1 MARKGFT
8 LLEITFAVA
17 ILSIVLLILFGISEA
32 FGNTAQVQ
40 RAKVQGT
47 EECRR
52 ALLVA
57 VPLLRQAS
65 RNSVNFNQ
73 LPGPVITFRAAAD
86 MNGNGTAVDVLG
98 NLELAGVTT
107 IRVDV
112 NDANNDGVTN
122 TQLVMIQGNEVRVL
136 ANNLVPQT
144 NGPNGLPTR
153 ETSGFWVTPRDAGFE
168 VMVRARGRTQ
178 RGLVLDTT
186 MSEYIALRN

>member
-40 RAKVQGT
+40 RAKVQAT

-57 VPLLRQAS
+57 VPLLRQAA
-65 RNSVNFNQ
+65 RATVNFNQ
-73 LPGPVITFRAAAD
+73 LPGPVVTFRPAAD
-86 MNGNGTAVDVLG
+86 VNGNGTAVDVSG
-98 NLELAGVTT
+98 NLELAGIIT
-107 IRVDV
+107 IRVDI

-122 TQLVMIQGNEVRVL
+122 TQLVMIQGNNVRVL

-144 NGPNGLPTR
+144 NGPGGQPTR
-153 ETSGFWVTPRDAGFE
+153 ETSGFWITPRDAGFE
-168 VMVRARGRTQ
+168 VMVRAMGRTQ

>member
-17 ILSIVLLILFGISEA
+17 ILSTVMLILFGIAEA

-40 RAKVQGT
+40 RAKVQST

-57 VPLLRQAS
+57 VPLLRQAARS
-65 RNSVNFNQ
+65 SVNFNQ
-73 LPGPVITFRAAAD
+73 LPGPVITFRPAAD
-86 MNGNGTAVDVLG
+86 LNGNGTAVDVSG
-98 NLELAGVTT
+98 NLELAGITT
-107 IRVDV
+107 IRVDN
-112 NDANNDGVTN
+112 NDANNDGITT
-122 TQLVMIQGNEVRVL
+122 TQLVMVQGNVVRVL

-144 NGPNGLPTR
+144 NGPGGQPTR
-153 ETSGFWVTPRDAGFE
+153 ETSGFWITPRDTGFE

-186 MSEYIALRN
+186 MSEYVALRN